1 MKKLLAAFIL
11 LLASALPALAQC
23 PPNPP
28 PTTATNKAAII
39 ANITSCFADN
49 TTGAITPAITRGML
63 TQMTNSWAQYGAFN
77 HQTGATYT
85 IVPADQGQ
93 LVALQAG
100 SSVASVAVTL
110 PAASTTGF
118 FPFGVIIC
126 NYGNGAGNIGTV
138 VITPTSGS
146 INANPSLTLTFG
158 DCIYTV
164 SDGVNWWLAL
174 FTNILQNSV
183 VWTPNLT
190 FGGGSTG
197 ITYSSR
203 SAVWYR
209 HGPLVH
215 ISFNFVLTS
224 KGSSTGVAAI
234 TPIPWASLSS
244 AGTGVCGVY
253 YAGMAAGIANVEAF
267 ISAGTNAVNFWLGNT
282 TVTMPNATDA
292 NFTNT
297 SQIYAACTYFSQ

>member
-63 TQMTNSWAQYGAFN
+63 TQMVNSWAQYGAVN
-77 HQTGATYT
+77 RQTGAAYT
-85 IVPADQGQ
+85 VVTADQGQ
-93 LVALQAG
+93 LVTFAAG
-100 SSVASVAVTL
+100 SGVPTVAVTI
-110 PAASTTGF
+110 PAASSAGF
-118 FPFGVIIC
+118 SPFGVVLC
-126 NYGNGAGNIGTV
+126 NYGNGAGNLGTV
-138 VITPTSGS
+138 VITPTSGL
-146 INANPSLTLTFG
+146 INNGASLALTFG
-158 DCIYTV
+158 DCIYAV
-164 SDGVNWWLAL
+164 SDGTNWQLAL
-174 FTNILQNSV
+174 FTNILQASI
-183 VWTPNLT
+183 VWTPTLT

-203 SAVWYR
+203 SGVWYR

-224 KGSSTGVAAI
+224 KGSSTGTAAVQ
-234 TPIPWASLSS
+234 PIPWASLSS

-253 YAGMAAGIANVEAF
+253 YQNMFTGISNVAAF
-267 ISAGTNAVNFWLGNT
+267 ISAGTNAVTFYNANNPI
-282 TVTMPNATDA
+282 TMGVFQDTG
-292 NFTNT
+292 FTNT
-297 SQIYAACTYFSQ
+297 SQIYAACTYFSN